1 MARSSSRRTA
11 PPARKAVR
19 ASPASS
25 SCRSATARWRSPTS
39 SRRSSARARMA
50 ELLQHL
56 VNGLVLGGT
65 YALLGIGLTLIFG
78 LMNVVN
84 FAHGEFYTLGAY
96 VAFAALA
103 WAGVDFFVA
112 LLMAIAAGAAL
123 GWLCEVTLLRP
134 LRGESIDTTMLV
146 MIGVWIALQNG
157 ELLVWGGVAK
167 SIPHPFPTAPLV
179 LGPVAIAP
187 LRLFVLL
194 MAAGLIAAS
203 WLLIQK
209 TKLGRA
215 MRATFQDRDTAA
227 LMGVGIGRIHA
238 VTFAFGSGLA
248 AAAGALLGPVFLAY
262 PSMGDLASLK
272 AFSVVI
278 LGGLGNLTGATLGGL
293 LLGVAEELGAGY
305 VSSGYRDAVGFVI
318 IILVLLFRPAGLFAR
333 AERIG

>member
-1 MARSSSRRTA
+1 
-11 PPARKAVR
+11 
-19 ASPASS
+19 
-25 SCRSATARWRSPTS
+25 
-39 SRRSSARARMA
+39 MA

-56 VNGLVLGGT
+56 LNGLVLGGT

-103 WAGVDFFVA
+103 
-112 LLMAIAAGAAL
+112 LAIVVGAAL
-123 GWLCEVTLLRP
+123 GWLCEITLLRP
-134 LRGESIDTTMLV
+134 LRSESIDTTMLV
-146 MIGVWIALQNG
+146 MIGVWIAMQNA
-157 ELLVWGGVAK
+157 ELLAWGGVAK

-187 LRLFVLL
+187 LRLFVMAL
-194 MAAGLIAAS
+194 AAGLIAAS

-209 TKLGRA
+209 TKLGRG

-248 AAAGALLGPVFLAY
+248 AAAGALLGPVFLVY

-278 LGGLGNLTGATLGGL
+278 LGGLGNLPG
-293 LLGVAEELGAGY
+293 
-305 VSSGYRDAVGFVI
+305 
-318 IILVLLFRPAGLFAR
+318 
-333 AERIG
+333 